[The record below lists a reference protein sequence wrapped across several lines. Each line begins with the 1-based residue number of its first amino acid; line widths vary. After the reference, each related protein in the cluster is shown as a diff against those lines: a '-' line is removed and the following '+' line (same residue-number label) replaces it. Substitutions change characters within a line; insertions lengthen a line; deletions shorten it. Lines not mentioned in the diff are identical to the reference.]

1 LTKPG
6 LLLFRGKGS
15 AREKIE
21 GDFFNL
27 IGLLLFRL
35 GKIMERFGIPVFEGR
50 FSWFFFLTLESS
62 GAVLHEGYWELQKQ

>member
-1 LTKPG
+1 MTKPG

-50 FSWFFFLTLESS
+50 FSLFFVLTLESS
-62 GAVLHEGYWELQKQ
+62 GAVLHEGY

>member
-50 FSWFFFLTLESS
+50 FS
-62 GAVLHEGYWELQKQ
+62 